1 MDRLTIYIEF
11 ARIMVERDRRLLGAI
26 RGWAATHPPETS
38 LNSPARSPAR
48 DRMFEEAQGLVGEI
62 DRLKKKVA
70 ERSTAAAVK
79 LGSIYAD
86 FDDRVTKAE
95 GRLAKGLDER
105 ALDVESQLQELT
117 NLGEQITAA
126 SSDDSGKSLL
136 QDAVRQPVQEDSPP
150 PSAASFRD
158 AG

>member
-1 MDRLTIYIEF
+1 MDRLTTYIEF
-11 ARIMVERDRRLLGAI
+11 ARVMVERDRRLLGAI
-26 RGWAATHPPETS
+26 RGWGATHPPETS
-38 LNSPARSPAR
+38 LNSPARSPA
-48 DRMFEEAQGLVGEI
+48 MFEEAKGLVGEI

-70 ERSTAAAVK
+70 VRSTAASVK